1 MLKPIKDVISKAKGI
16 APGKE
21 SIYHIGVAEE
31 NLVVRTAR
39 PRKEPVH
46 TENRRLSEERFP

>member
-1 MLKPIKDVISKAKGI
+1 MLKPSKDIISKAKGI

-21 SIYHIGVAEE
+21 RIYHIGIAEE
-31 NLVVRTAR
+31 NPVTRTAR

-46 TENRRLSEERFP
+46 TENRRLSEESFP

>member
-1 MLKPIKDVISKAKGI
+1 MLKPSKDIMSKVKGI

-21 SIYHIGVAEE
+21 RLYHVGVAEE
-31 NLVVRTAR
+31 NPVTRTAR
-39 PRKEPVH
+39 PRKELVH